1 MVIDDHDHIGPPL
14 LSIFRNGRKI
24 ARVRLPQ
31 TTEFRCFK
39 CLTVF
44 DIRVACAFQVIGL
57 DEPLYGTLADAS
69 IDKAILNQETV
80 DHHSGDAWILLPY
93 PVDLLNRCV
102 IQDTSGAFIGPFLW
116 RQAIDALRTIEGGP
130 LFQGGRLIL
139 PGNAVGTEDRLFRNS
154 PVISS
159 GTGIGVHVLDNR
171 SDQSKPEVSLL
182 KGRDCRFSF
191 CHDSRT
197 SFFLWV
203 ILNQEGGNVHFGIMY
218 QGPVK
223 NWCLIPPWQLKRW
236 IHP

>member
-31 TTEFRCFK
+31 TTEFRGLK
-39 CLTVF
+39 CLAVF
-44 DIRVACAFQVIGL
+44 DIRVARAFQVIGL
-57 DEPLYGTLADAS
+57 DEPLYGTLAYAS

-116 RQAIDALRTIEGGP
+116 RQVIDALRTIEGGP
-130 LFQGGRLIL
+130 LFQGGQLIL

-182 KGRDCRFSF
+182 KRRDCRFAF

-218 QGPVK
+218 
-223 NWCLIPPWQLKRW
+223 
-236 IHP
+236 